1 MPDQTFAF
9 MDIFI
14 DMKKK
19 LCLDVNQLN
28 IFNTFWSNLHYF
40 FAIFFSRPAGCGLC
54 WLAKAGSDASRRA
67 RAQPEPT
74 STPLVS
80 AIYQPG
86 RSFFYA
92 SFKNSSFF
100 SKVSPL
106 LTCLFL

>member
-40 FAIFFSRPAGCGLC
+40 LAFFFSARGL
-54 WLAKAGSDASRRA
+54 RIV
-67 RAQPEPT
+67 
-74 STPLVS
+74 LVS
-80 AIYQPG
+80 QSG
-86 RSFFYA
+86 LRRESA
-92 SFKNSSFF
+92 SSGSARTHLHSTSQCYLPAWKE
-100 SKVSPL
+100 
-106 LTCLFL
+106 LFLC